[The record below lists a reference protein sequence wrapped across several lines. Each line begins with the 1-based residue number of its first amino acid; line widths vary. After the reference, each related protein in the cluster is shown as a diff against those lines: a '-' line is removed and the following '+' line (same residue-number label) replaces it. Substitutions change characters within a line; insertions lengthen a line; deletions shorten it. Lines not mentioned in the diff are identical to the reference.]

1 VPGVQC
7 EHCHGDT
14 AAHLE
19 GLRKG
24 DPKLFVM
31 RDLKKMTADE
41 SAHFCGQCHR
51 IWEQIAENGPMA
63 WQMSAFSPIA

>member
-1 VPGVQC
+1 
-7 EHCHGDT
+7 
-14 AAHLE
+14 
-19 GLRKG
+19 
-24 DPKLFVM
+24 M